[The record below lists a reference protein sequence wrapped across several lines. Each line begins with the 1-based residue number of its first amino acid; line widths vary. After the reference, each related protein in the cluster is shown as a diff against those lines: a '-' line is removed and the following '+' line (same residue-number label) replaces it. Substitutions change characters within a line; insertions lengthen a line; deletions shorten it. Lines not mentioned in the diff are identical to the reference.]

1 MIYKMSNLITKFL
14 SFVFIVIITFFANS
28 CSTNKQIVILPKIY
42 LDETGVVNFIRYLN
56 GTFHEEGDM
65 FSDKAKQIMG
75 PMYYAVSEN
84 GKVGYGWFC
93 RSYISSD
100 CRGVSPAYQLTEYCK
115 KHSKSNCFIF
125 AEGNKIVWND
135 INIIVTDLS
144 FSKNVELFKKLNLYN
159 LNSSK
164 KVNEGNYLNYVSQI
178 SDNCSSLNVTK
189 DYKNFRG
196 ATLECLLPGHHEWTH
211 NDLFGSEYNN

>member
-1 MIYKMSNLITKFL
+1 MNNLIKKILNLFFL
-14 SFVFIVIITFFANS
+14 FIVVFFLNS
-28 CSTNKQIVILPKIY
+28 CSTNNKVALPKIY

-56 GTFHEEGDM
+56 GTFHEEGDI

-84 GKVGYGWFC
+84 GKIGYGWFC

-115 KHSKSNCFIF
+115 KYSNNNCYIF

-144 FSKNVELFKKLNLYN
+144 FSKNVELLKKLNLYN
-159 LNSSK
+159 PNSSK
-164 KVNEGNYLNYVSQI
+164 KVNEENYFNYVTQT
-178 SDNCSSLNVTK
+178 SDNCSSLNVAK

-211 NDLFGSEYNN
+211 NDLFGSEYTN